1 MSTPHHQSPGTTAGS
16 TTVGSTQA
24 APSAGPRLARGH
36 ETIGSYRDYASA
48 QRAVDLLSDRG
59 FPVEKLR
66 IIGEDLRTEERV
78 TGRLTTWRAGLAAA
92 GSGALFGALIGWLLG
107 LFTITP
113 LVTALVLGLYGLLIG
128 AVLGGLFGVLGHA
141 ALRGRRDFSSVQGM
155 VAGRYDVV
163 CEPDEAARATS
174 MLAEGR
180 SDSR

>member
-1 MSTPHHQSPGTTAGS
+1 MSIPRHQTPGTAPGS
-16 TTVGSTQA
+16 TTDPV
-24 APSAGPRLARGH
+24 PSAGPRLARGH

-78 TGRLTTWRAGLAAA
+78 TGRLTIWRAGLAAA

-113 LVTALVLGLYGLLIG
+113 LVSALVLGLYGLLIG
-128 AVLGGLFGVLGHA
+128 AVLGGLVGVAGHA

-163 CEPDEAARATS
+163 CEPDQATRAAA
-174 MLAEGR
+174 MLAEGGPG
-180 SDSR
+180 SR